1 MHLPRPRAMRT
12 DAAAQVGP
20 PGTRRMALSVVIAAN
35 GDADQLARC
44 LAALRGSDRRGLD
57 LETIVVDR
65 DGNPA
70 LAAVAEAEGAA
81 VIALPGSRG
90 ARLAAG
96 AKAATAEWLL
106 LLRAETLLERGWDAT
121 VMVFAAEERN
131 RERGGFFPLEVVGD
145 DLATRLMRFRNRWM
159 GLPSGAQGLVIR
171 RRFLVHLDGVP
182 DLEHGED
189 LVLARGLGLARMVVF
204 DVSAKVA
211 ARDWPTGPGAVL
223 LGALRIFLFRL
234 HIPARWLQRLGD

>member
-1 MHLPRPRAMRT
+1 
-12 DAAAQVGP
+12 
-20 PGTRRMALSVVIAAN
+20 MALSVVIAAN

-44 LAALRGSDRRGLD
+44 LAALAGAESRGID

-65 DGNPA
+65 EADPA
-70 LAAVAEAEGAA
+70 LAAAAGARDA
-81 VIALPGSRG
+81 TLLTLPASRG
-90 ARLAAG
+90 TRLAAG

-106 LLRAETLLERGWDAT
+106 LLRAETVLERGWDAT

-131 RERGGFFPLEVVGD
+131 RERGGFFPLDVVGD
-145 DLATRLMRFRNRWM
+145 AGATRLVRFRNRWM

-171 RRFLVHLDGVP
+171 RRFLVHLGGLA

-189 LVLARGLGLARMVVF
+189 LILARELGLARMVVF
-204 DVSAKVA
+204 DVAAKVEA
-211 ARDWPTGPGAVL
+211 GNWPSGVGALL

-234 HIPARWLQRLGD
+234 YVPARWLQRLGD